1 MRVCVCVCVFLI
13 DVFFSLEPRPLPS
26 TYSSTDTPTSRVAHT
41 AQTTPPMASYLLA
54 TVVGTL
60 AHVTATVPPPSDE
73 AAVLLPPPP
82 GPGASP
88 SELVPLPPPTPV
100 RPRELRVWGIP
111 PAAPQLTRA
120 ARLAAVSLVAHE
132 RVLRIAYSLPKLD
145 LVAVPDFS
153 AGAMENWGLIIFKE
167 AALLLE
173 EDGGSASPASS
184 ASSERRVALT
194 IAHELAHLWTGDLVT
209 TAAWG
214 TLWLNEGFA
223 RYLEHVGAAAAA
235 PRGAVF
241 DAFWPDT
248 TSKAMRA
255 AARLDGGH
263 ALTTPESELNTDAAI
278 ESMFDATEYEGGATV
293 IRMLRAYARRDAA
306 GAAAA
311 ARDASQDA
319 FLDGVHS
326 YLKSRAYQAATPA
339 DLWSALEASMG
350 GNVSAWTRAWE
361 RQRGVPLIRVARDAA
376 TGLFTVTQAPCVS
389 TGRLVCGEHAGVTAV
404 GLPADGTTLPPWWI
418 PLHVRASDGD
428 PPWWADPPLSS
439 CTRPEPLSHTPHDW
453 VLVNAGGYVPARV
466 AYDEA
471 TAAALATAAAAPH
484 SPLSAD
490 DVSVLLDDAGEL
502 AGAGIVPASRFWA
515 LTKALAVRAP
525 PELAP
530 WRAAAHHIS
539 AARARLAADPGRSEC
554 VGHMDTFL
562 LTRVLAAVLAPAGP
576 AWSLASTPAAATT
589 VARLLRP
596 LALGLAADA
605 GDPALQTDAVA
616 ALAAGV
622 PGQPVGDPDA
632 RRVLYE
638 SAVAGD
644 PAAAPRVRAIHAAAS
659 RDAAERER
667 ALLALAAAPDVR
679 AELDYSLTDAVKAQ
693 DAGLTA
699 RAAARRGGAALDAAL
714 TWLVDRHAAIAA
726 KRGADDDGVRA
737 LGRALVDI
745 GGSLGGAKA
754 AERVRRA
761 ASAIGLTGS
770 RDEADALARVAE
782 SQAWLAAAGDGTC
795 AWLKA
800 EVAR

>member
-1 MRVCVCVCVFLI
+1 MCVLFL
-13 DVFFSLEPRPLPS
+13 DRTFLFSFSTPSLPH
-26 TYSSTDTPTSRVAHT
+26 SSTDTPTSRVAHT

-54 TVVGTL
+54 TVVGSL

-82 GPGASP
+82 GPGATP
-88 SELVPLPPPTPV
+88 SELIPLPPPAPG
-100 RPRELRVWGIP
+100 RPRELRVWGVP

-132 RVLRIAYSLPKLD
+132 RALRIAYPLPKLD

-153 AGAMENWGLIIFKE
+153 AGAMENWGLILFKE

-173 EDGGSASPASS
+173 EDGGSGSSSPPASS
-184 ASSERRVALT
+184 ASSERRVSLT

-223 RYLEHVGAAAAA
+223 RYLEHVGAAAAT

-248 TSKAMRA
+248 TAKAMRA

-263 ALTTPESELNTDAAI
+263 ALTTPESEMNSDAAI
-278 ESMFDATEYEGGATV
+278 ESMFDATEYDGGATV
-293 IRMLRAYARRDAA
+293 IRMLRAYARRDTA

-326 YLKSRAYQAATPA
+326 YLKTRAYQAATPA

-350 GNVSAWTRAWE
+350 GNVSAWVGAWE
-361 RQRGVPLIRVARDAA
+361 RQRGVPLVQVSRDPS
-376 TGLFTVTQAPCVS
+376 TRLFSVTQAPFVS
-389 TGRLVCGEHAGVTAV
+389 TGRLVCGEHAGVTAT
-404 GLPADGTTLPPWWI
+404 GLPVDGSSLPPWWI
-418 PLHVRASDGD
+418 PLRVRASDGD

-439 CTRPEPLSHTPHDW
+439 CTHPDPLTHTPHDW

-471 TAAALATAAAAPH
+471 TADALASAAAAPH
-484 SPLSAD
+484 SRLSAD

-502 AGAGIVPASRFWA
+502 AGAGIVPASQFWEF
-515 LTKALAVRAP
+515 TKALAVRTP

-530 WRAAAHHIS
+530 WRAAAHHVS

-554 VGHMDTFL
+554 VGHLDTYL
-562 LTRVLAAVLAPAGP
+562 LTKVLGSVLAPAGP
-576 AWSLASTPAAATT
+576 AWSLTSTPAAATT

-616 ALAAGV
+616 ALAAGE

-638 SAVAGD
+638 SAVAAD
-644 PAAAPRVRAIHAAAS
+644 PAAAPRVRAIHAAAT

-699 RAAARRGGAALDAAL
+699 RAAARRGGAALDAAS

-726 KRGADDDGVRA
+726 TRGADDDGVRA

-754 AERVRRA
+754 ADRVRKA

-782 SQAWLAAAGDGTC
+782 AQAWLAAAGDGTC

-800 EVAR
+800 EVGGG